1 MSFLIT
7 ALAATATTLTDKSV
21 PAVTDAAPSAL
32 GSFTSMI
39 GGLVVVL
46 ALIFVLAYV
55 VRRFN
60 LAPST
65 NNVLKTV
72 AVAPLG
78 QKEKV
83 VLMEVNGKQYLLGVT
98 PQQVNLIEKIED
110 PIEVKAESFASKL
123 RQAKANSKMGSK
135 DAPV

>member
-1 MSFLIT
+1 MSFLMT
-7 ALAATATTLTDKSV
+7 ALAATATTK
-21 PAVTDAAPSAL
+21 PAVTEAAPSTL

-39 GGLVVVL
+39 GGLIVVL

-60 LAPST
+60 LSPST

-72 AVAPLG
+72 AVTPLG

-98 PQQVNLIEKIED
+98 PQQISLIDKIED
-110 PIEVKAESFASKL
+110 PLEVKAESFASKL
-123 RQAKANSKMGSK
+123 RQAKAGNK
-135 DAPV
+135 DASV

>member
-1 MSFLIT
+1 
-7 ALAATATTLTDKSV
+7 
-21 PAVTDAAPSAL
+21 
-32 GSFTSMI
+32 MI

>member
-7 ALAATATTLTDKSV
+7 TLATVATSKPAITD
-21 PAVTDAAPSAL
+21 TPSTL

-39 GGLVVVL
+39 GGLIVVL
-46 ALIFVLAYV
+46 ALIFVLAYI

-60 LAPST
+60 LTPSA

-72 AVAPLG
+72 AVTPLG

-98 PQQVNLIEKIED
+98 PQQVTLIDKLED
-110 PIEVKAESFASKL
+110 PIEVKAETFASKL
-123 RQAKANSKMGSK
+123 RQAKAGKN
-135 DAPV
+135 DASV

>member
-7 ALAATATTLTDKSV
+7 ALAATATTK
-21 PAVTDAAPSAL
+21 PALPDAASTAF

-39 GGLVVVL
+39 GGLMVVL

-60 LAPST
+60 LSPAS
-65 NNVLKTV
+65 NSVLKTV
-72 AVAPLG
+72 AVTPLG
-78 QKEKV
+78 QKEKI
-83 VLMEVNGKQYLLGVT
+83 VLMEFNGKQYLLGVT
-98 PQQVNLIEKIED
+98 AQQVNLIDKIED

-123 RQAKANSKMGSK
+123 KQAKARNKNEAG
-135 DAPV
+135 